1 MIEEIF
7 LIGIS
12 GGTCSGKTYLANSL
26 VKHFGEN
33 LIDIIKVDS
42 YYHDLS
48 HLEMKK
54 REKNNFDHPN
64 SFDLKLLHSDLS
76 KLINNIKI
84 NIPLYSY
91 KTHTRKK
98 ETKKIE
104 SNKIIIIEGIYS
116 LYDKDIIDLID
127 LKVFLDK
134 PNSLR
139 KKIRLSRDTKQR
151 ARTNESIKLQYS
163 KTVQPMYLKF
173 VNKTK
178 KVADIIIKEDNMV
191 NSNAFTILCKEIKQ
205 ILNQNANS

>member
-1 MIEEIF
+1 MIKEIF

-33 LIDIIKVDS
+33 LIGIIKVDS

-48 HLEMKK
+48 HLGMKK

-64 SFDLKLLHSDLS
+64 SFDFKLLHSDLS
-76 KLINNIKI
+76 KFINNKII
-84 NIPLYSY
+84 NIPVYSY

-116 LYDKDIIDLID
+116 LYDKDITDLMD

-139 KKIRLSRDTKQR
+139 KKIRLKRDIKQR

-163 KTVQPMYLKF
+163 KTVQPMYLKYI
-173 VNKTK
+173 NKTK

-191 NSNAFTILCKEIKQ
+191 NSNAFTILRKEIKQ
-205 ILNQNANS
+205 ILK